1 MSTTAQ
7 PDVVSVGSGEAASAA
22 PPKAKARSKRPIF
35 IGVAAVLVI
44 AGVSYWAYERQFED
58 TDDAEIDAD
67 ISSISPRVSGTIVA
81 VDVIENQRVKQ
92 GDLLAEI
99 DPKDLEVAVALAKAQ
114 VAEAD
119 AQLKVEDPS
128 VDITETSNK
137 ASVASSFSDT
147 SSAEAAVSQAKKQV
161 DQITA
166 QLAQA
171 QANDKNLQDEKRRAE
186 QLIAQGAISRS
197 ELDQRTSAADASAAN
212 VEALRQAVQAA
223 GDQVR
228 EAQAH
233 LVAMQTRLNEVKSN
247 APRQV
252 ETRRASV
259 VWRQAQLDA
268 AKAQLEQ
275 AELNL
280 SYAKILAPV
289 TGIVG
294 KKTLSVGDHVAPGQE
309 LMAIA
314 KTDDV
319 WVTANF
325 RETQL
330 RKMHPGLTAVVHI
343 DALDEDLHGT
353 VESIGGATGSR
364 YSVLPPENAS
374 GNYVKVVQ
382 RIPVRIRLDPGQ
394 PGMDRLR
401 PGMSVEP
408 QVRL

>member
-1 MSTTAQ
+1 VSAVPAKAQ
-7 PDVVSVGSGEAASAA
+7 
-22 PPKAKARSKRPIF
+22 ARSKRPIF
-35 IGVAAVLVI
+35 IGIGAVLVI

-58 TDDAEIDAD
+58 TDDAQIDAD
-67 ISSISPRVSGTIVA
+67 ISSISSRVTGTITA
-81 VDVIENQRVKQ
+81 VEVIENQRVKQ

-114 VAEAD
+114 VAEAE
-119 AQLKVEDPS
+119 AQLRVEDPS
-128 VDITETSNK
+128 VFITETSNK

-161 DQITA
+161 DQVTA

-171 QANDKNLQDEKRRAE
+171 QANDKNLQDEKKRAE

-197 ELDQRTSAADASAAN
+197 ELDQRTAAADASAAN
-212 VEALRQAVQAA
+212 VEALRQAVQAT

-233 LVAMQTRLNEVKSN
+233 LVATQTRLSEVKSN
-247 APRQV
+247 APRQI

-268 AKAQLEQ
+268 AKAQLDQ

-314 KTDDV
+314 KIDDV

-330 RKMHPGLTAVVHI
+330 RKMHPGLPAVVRV
-343 DALDEDLHGT
+343 DALDQDLHGT

-382 RIPVRIRLDPGQ
+382 RIPVRIHLDPGQ